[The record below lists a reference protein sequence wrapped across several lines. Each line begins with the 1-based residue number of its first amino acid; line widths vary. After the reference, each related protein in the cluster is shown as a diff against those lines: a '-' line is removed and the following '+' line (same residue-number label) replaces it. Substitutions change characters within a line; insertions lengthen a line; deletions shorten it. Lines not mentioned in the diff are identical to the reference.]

1 METTGFLDRSL
12 GDNSLEDSGGD
23 GIRPYQLYVP
33 PGYSA
38 QRSWP
43 LIVFLHGAGEGGHD
57 GLLQTEFQLGSAIRR
72 HRELF
77 DALVVFPQ
85 QQPSGYWRA
94 QDLQM
99 ALTCVQQTCRDY
111 CIDTSRI
118 SLCGVSSGA
127 IGAWALASRN
137 PQCFARLLIVG
148 GLVGPAAFVPTEAA
162 VVPAAEPDPHQWLA
176 RQLQHLPIWIHHG
189 DVDPLYDVRD
199 ARRTVA
205 CLRALGA
212 PVRYSEVPGFGHNVW
227 DLAFYSEAVLRWLIS
242 PLDPQ

>member
-12 GDNSLEDSGGD
+12 EGG
-23 GIRPYQLYVP
+23 GRPYQLYVP

-38 QRSWP
+38 QRRWP
-43 LIVFLHGAGEGGHD
+43 LILFLHGTGEGGHD

-72 HRELF
+72 HRDLLE
-77 DALVVFPQ
+77 ALVVFPQ
-85 QQPSGYWRA
+85 QEPSCYWQA

-99 ALTCVQQTCRDY
+99 ALDCVQQSCRDY
-111 CIDTSRI
+111 CVDTSRI

-127 IGAWALASRN
+127 IGAWALAIRQ
-137 PQCFARLLIVG
+137 PQRFARLLIVG
-148 GLVGPAAFVPTEAA
+148 GLVGPAPFVPADGA
-162 VVPAAEPDPHQWLA
+162 VVPAAQADPHQWLA

-189 DVDPLYDVRD
+189 DADPLYDVRD

-212 PVRYSEVPGFGHNVW
+212 QVRYSEVPGFGHNVW
-227 DLAFYSEAVLRWLIS
+227 DLAFYSETVLRWLLS
-242 PLDPQ
+242 PGGDR